1 MFSISYYSNPSLD
14 TFPLANY
21 EERSFGGEW
30 RFPMALCLD
39 TIMKNTGNKPTD
51 DRMKDFGKRLD
62 ESLAAQHSTEGP
74 DPTDTMAAGFAMRAI
89 SELLVALAVCT
100 FAGYWL
106 DRYLGTTP
114 WMMIILM
121 PLGQAAGIWNVM
133 RMSNSKQAEAIM
145 GSKGPIPPSVKDDE
159 DED

>member
-1 MFSISYYSNPSLD
+1 
-14 TFPLANY
+14 
-21 EERSFGGEW
+21 
-30 RFPMALCLD
+30 
-39 TIMKNTGNKPTD
+39 MKKSGQKPTD
-51 DRMKDFGKRLD
+51 DRITDLQQRLD
-62 ESLAAQHSTEGP
+62 EQLAAQSDASGP

-106 DRYLGTTP
+106 DHYFGTTP
-114 WMMIILM
+114 WLMIILM

-133 RMSNSKQAEAIM
+133 RMSRSKQAEAIM